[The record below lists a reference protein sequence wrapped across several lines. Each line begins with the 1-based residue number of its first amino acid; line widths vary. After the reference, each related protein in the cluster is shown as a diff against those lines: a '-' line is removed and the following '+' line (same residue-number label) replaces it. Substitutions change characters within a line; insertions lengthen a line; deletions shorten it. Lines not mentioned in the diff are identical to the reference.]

1 MTHGVFSLIHMEG
14 QIITD
19 YRRKQDCVTMGRQR
33 VNEVVGAYL
42 IGKRVI
48 QENGVAVLL
57 LSNALKQITL
67 DVLAV

>member
-14 QIITD
+14 QVITD
-19 YRRKQDCVTMGRQR
+19 HSGKQDGMTLGIQR

-48 QENGVAVLL
+48 HEEGVAVLF
-57 LSNALKQITL
+57 LSNAFKQIVL